1 MKYLLLPFL
10 LLISQVASSEAKLT
24 FTSECTLS
32 VVTEGYVQHVN
43 LKNIAKVMASTDGKS
58 ISLDG
63 FNLID
68 LSSEQSKS
76 VTSRFVKC
84 SD

>member
-1 MKYLLLPFL
+1 MKYLLIPFL
-10 LLISQVASSEAKLT
+10 LALSQVASSEAKLT

-43 LKNIAKVMASTDGKS
+43 LKNIAKVMASTDGYS

-63 FNLID
+63 FNLLN
-68 LSSEQSKS
+68 LSSDQSKRI
-76 VTSRFVKC
+76 TTRFIKC